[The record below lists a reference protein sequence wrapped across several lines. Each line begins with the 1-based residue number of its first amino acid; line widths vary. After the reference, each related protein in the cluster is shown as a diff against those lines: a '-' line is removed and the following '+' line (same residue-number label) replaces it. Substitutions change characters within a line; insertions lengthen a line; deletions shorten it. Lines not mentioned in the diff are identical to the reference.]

1 MPGSIFI
8 SLIGF
13 MFGIVAHQWW
23 KHRKATDL
31 SRYPE
36 ASVVAGAEILQS
48 WYTTHIEKKIPIG
61 AREYDLSFEEIVLLN
76 KRMDLTFATAISKRT
91 KCHLVHKGFNKYILR
106 FVK

>member
-8 SLIGF
+8 ALIGF
-13 MFGIVAHQWW
+13 MCGVGIHHWW

-48 WYTTHIEKKIPIG
+48 WYATHIEKKIPIG
-61 AREYDLSFEEIVLLN
+61 AREYYLTDNEIVLLE
-76 KRMDLTFATAISKRT
+76 KRMDLTFASAISKRT
-91 KCHLVHKGFNKYILR
+91 KCHLVKTNFNTYILR